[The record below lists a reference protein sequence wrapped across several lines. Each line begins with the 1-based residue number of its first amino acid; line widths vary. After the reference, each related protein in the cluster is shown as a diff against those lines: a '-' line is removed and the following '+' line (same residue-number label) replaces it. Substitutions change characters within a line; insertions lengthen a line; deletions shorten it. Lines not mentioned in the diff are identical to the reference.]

1 MLSTNNKEQAIM
13 SITITAPREAVC
25 RLYVGVPEGR
35 EYHATVKPERA
46 IAATRVTTKND
57 MTTYYYEGLEPG
69 LYHCGVSQEGY
80 NALCQTIN
88 HTGDTHLNV
97 ELDKLAGNGYEA
109 GYVMQYTKEFLEKQL
124 VSHKHAW
131 GETYAKLFCTPQFS
145 ERRVGRH
152 RQTTNEEMM
161 DFVERLACGNAHM
174 HIYSLGKSPKY
185 GYDMPLILFTRETVE
200 NMTLEQAA
208 KVIRENGK
216 PTVQYAAQCHSTEP
230 ASTEGALAMMASL
243 CGDYGKVLDAEIL
256 VDVRGRQAALCQ
268 SGCETAA
275 DVLLGGLPGGIRC
288 GELAWEGLQW
298 EKETEL
304 FLRRGKLACR
314 AVFVA
319 KGSEDGGAFLDF
331 ELKGVM
337 TT

>member
-1 MLSTNNKEQAIM
+1 MREMTQIRDAVIRSLQKAGLQAM
-13 SITITAPREAVC
+13 AAFPAERMKDYGKAV
-25 RLYVGVPEGR
+25 
-35 EYHATVKPERA
+35 ATVDVGA
-46 IAATRVTTKND
+46 V
-57 MTTYYYEGLEPG
+57 EG
-69 LYHCGVSQEGY
+69 GVLGFCNY
-80 NALCQTIN
+80 L
-88 HTGDTHLNV
+88 G
-97 ELDKLAGNGYEA
+97 EA
-109 GYVMQYTKEFLEKQL
+109 YD
-124 VSHKHAW
+124 
-131 GETYAKLFCTPQFS
+131 PQK
-145 ERRVGRH
+145 G
-152 RQTTNEEMM
+152 
-161 DFVERLACGNAHM
+161 
-174 HIYSLGKSPKY
+174 
-185 GYDMPLILFTRETVE
+185 
-200 NMTLEQAA
+200 
-208 KVIRENGK
+208 
-216 PTVQYAAQCHSTEP
+216 TVQEI
-230 ASTEGALAMMASL
+230 
-243 CGDYGKVLDAEIL
+243 YGKVLDAEIL